1 MGLGMDSWYV
11 LKMRNVPTRFNL
23 SENAKVML
31 QTLEDYRVGAIDEFE
46 IGRMLRLSAE
56 KRKSISDTIRKCAS
70 LMEKKPAE
78 MKTCILV
85 IEMCTE
91 ILDIAIDF
99 YTTDRP
105 PPLPGFPFMKLPREI
120 RARILGIIID
130 KQSPAG
136 KLIPARY
143 TNCNCANPEKLSLG
157 SMPTAQKELFK
168 ILGSSLGDEFFEVV
182 YRNKTFYF
190 ACCCTLLAQLMT
202 NKNLFNHLRKA
213 HVHWCGP
220 KSAEAFRQLAKCP
233 NLQDLT
239 IKISKATTATLNK
252 REKDLV
258 THFPLNYKNRRMMDS
273 LGADELLAIR
283 GLQEVDVQHISSTQR
298 VQLTEFERQGLR
310 SVLEANVKQPKGNN

>member
-1 MGLGMDSWYV
+1 
-11 LKMRNVPTRFNL
+11 
-23 SENAKVML
+23 
-31 QTLEDYRVGAIDEFE
+31 
-46 IGRMLRLSAE
+46 
-56 KRKSISDTIRKCAS
+56 
-70 LMEKKPAE
+70 
-78 MKTCILV
+78 
-85 IEMCTE
+85 
-91 ILDIAIDF
+91 
-99 YTTDRP
+99 
-105 PPLPGFPFMKLPREI
+105 MKLPREI